1 MAQKREN
8 LEVAAALEEVTE
20 DLIEVLDQYGVT
32 QEDLNEALEIGARN
46 TLARMYPEL
55 AEQAAQLGR

>member
-1 MAQKREN
+1 MAQKHEN

-32 QEDLNEALEIGARN
+32 QEDLDEALAIGSRN

-55 AEQAAQLGR
+55 VEQAA

>member
-20 DLIEVLDQYGVT
+20 DLIEVLDKYGVT
-32 QEDLNEALEIGARN
+32 PEDLDEALEIGARN
-46 TLARMYPEL
+46 TLLKMYPEL
-55 AEQAAQLGR
+55 VKQAA

>member
-32 QEDLNEALEIGARN
+32 PEDLDEALAIGARN

-55 AEQAAQLGR
+55 VEQVA

>member
-32 QEDLNEALEIGARN
+32 REDLNDALAIGARN

-55 AEQAAQLGR
+55 AKQAA